1 MIFFV
6 FQFIDAGVSDC
17 KCSVVVRSFVLK
29 WIFRGTLL
37 LSFPKKKNPELLRKG
52 YLTQIEK
59 KKRNDYTIEIWKIP
73 QTQQKLNGYI
83 YTHRIY
89 IYIIVTVIFTLYLYN
104 ILCLTFKSFWYP
116 FFVYRYRRMLFWFIR
131 LSGAVYKYCW
141 IIYL

>member
-37 LSFPKKKNPELLRKG
+37 LSFPKKKTRIIKKGIFNPDW
-52 YLTQIEK
+52 K
-59 KKRNDYTIEIWKIP
+59 KKTKWLHNRDLKNTTNTTE
-73 QTQQKLNGYI
+73 TQWL
-83 YTHRIY
+83 YTHRIYIY

-116 FFVYRYRRMLFWFIR
+116 VFVYRYRRMLFWFIR